1 MHIVILSVHR
11 PIYFTGY
18 FMKKMFNK
26 VTQQAFTSSNLITE
40 TLEQGVKCVQ
50 S

>member
-1 MHIVILSVHR
+1 MSCES
-11 PIYFTGY
+11 
-18 FMKKMFNK
+18 
-26 VTQQAFTSSNLITE
+26 QQSNDLLQAHEVSHVGASSQPALTCSNLTTE